1 MSARTRRR
9 AKIFNSHF
17 ALFLLVS
24 GLFGGTWL
32 YGDQGD
38 HRISFGILTTSLCI
52 ISILSWSSYVLKVRS
67 ILMLPARDKME
78 FVAEAFMQSEI
89 MELKEKLSVS

>member
-17 ALFLLVS
+17 VLFLLVS
-24 GLFGGTWL
+24 GLFGGTRL

-52 ISILSWSSYVLKVRS
+52 ISILSWSSYVLKVCS